1 MKKVRKSKK
10 NHTKS
15 TKALRKFKKSLKE
28 LERDLKRVR
37 FELSWYKDQNIYIH
51 SLLDKRID
59 CLEEGSIPY

>member
-15 TKALRKFKKSLKE
+15 TKELRNIKKSLKE
-28 LERDLKRVR
+28 LERELKRVH
-37 FELSWYKDQNIYIH
+37 FELSWYKDQNRYIH

-59 CLEEGSIPY
+59 CLEEDSIPY